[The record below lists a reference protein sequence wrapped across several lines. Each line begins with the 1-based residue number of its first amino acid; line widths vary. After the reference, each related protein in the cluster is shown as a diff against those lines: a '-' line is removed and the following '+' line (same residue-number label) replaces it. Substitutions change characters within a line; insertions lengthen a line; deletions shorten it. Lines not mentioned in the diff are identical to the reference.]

1 MASAAPDMPI
11 RSTAVNSS
19 GIPPVSRSIMS
30 LSSSGGISD
39 AATDAATHSSV
50 LIVNIRCD
58 RTAALSAEI
67 TPAFF

>member
-1 MASAAPDMPI
+1 MF
-11 RSTAVNSS
+11 
-19 GIPPVSRSIMS
+19 

-39 AATDAATHSSV
+39 AATDAATHNSV
-50 LIVNIRCD
+50 LTVNIRCD